1 MQLGVGQA
9 VGAAEQVAELVVD
22 ADPGGGQGGAGQ
34 PGPEQGVGPGGQ
46 VGRVGRPPPG
56 SPRVSALAP
65 SSARAEVTGLAPGAY
80 RASTQWARAFM
91 PLGPVTSAGRPVVSA
106 GS

>member
-22 ADPGGGQGGAGQ
+22 ADPGGGQGGPGQ

-46 VGRVGRPPPG
+46 VAGSATAPAGRGGAPW
-56 SPRVSALAP
+56 P
-65 SSARAEVTGLAPGAY
+65 SSASRAVTGLAPGAY

-91 PLGPVTSAGRPVVSA
+91 PLGPVTSGGRPVVRA